1 MATKKAQQFI
11 NKSVDFTS
19 TELTKQNYRVN
30 KTDFTRERKM
40 KFDLLVLFML
50 KSLRRNITLELNTF
64 FNEIGQKVKTI
75 TASAFIQNRRK
86 IKPDL
91 FRDLNKLIETE
102 FYTDN
107 DENVLLYKGMRVLSI
122 DGSRVA
128 LPNTINLAK
137 TYGYTNNQYQTND
150 KVHARVSILYDLLNE
165 IVIDGLMRPLIQGE
179 HTLAQEQFEHLKATD
194 LLIMDRGYASVLN
207 AKIIIDK
214 GAHFLIRCSEEHS
227 NAITKF
233 STSTCNDEIIEI
245 DLIKQNYKREL
256 TQTDIK
262 TIKVRLIKIK
272 ISSTET
278 EILMTSLLDKIEYP
292 ITIFKKLYFMRWG
305 VEIFYNKFKTII
317 EVERF
322 SGTSHQFVQQEFY
335 CAIYLSNM
343 HSIIIK
349 DVQDEVVK
357 KYKHRKYEYKTN
369 TTSSLS
375 IIRENLIALM
385 LSKKDK
391 NEKLIELQEF
401 FILNVI
407 PIRPNRTF
415 ERNTNKY
422 MNKTKPKQF
431 CNKRQTF

>member
-1 MATKKAQQFI
+1 MAIKKGQQFI
-11 NKSVDFTS
+11 NKSVGFITS
-19 TELTKQNYRVN
+19 KLTKLNYRVTE
-30 KTDFTRERKM
+30 TDFTRDRKM

-50 KSLRRNITLELNTF
+50 KSLRRNISLELSTF
-64 FNEIGQKVKTI
+64 FSEIGQKVKTV
-75 TASAFIQNRRK
+75 TASAFVQSRRK

-107 DENVLLYKGMRVLSI
+107 DENILLYKRMRVLSI

-128 LPNTINLAK
+128 LPNTLDLAK
-137 TYGYTNNQYQTND
+137 HYGYTNNQYQTND
-150 KVHARVSILYDLLNE
+150 KVHARVSVLYDVLNE

-179 HTLAQEQFEHLKATD
+179 HTLASEQFEYVKVND

-207 AKIIIDK
+207 AKIIVDK

-227 NAITKF
+227 NAVIKF
-233 STSTCNDEIIEI
+233 SQSSSNDEIIEI
-245 DLIKQNYKREL
+245 GLTTRNYNKGL
-256 TQTDIK
+256 TEQDAK
-262 TIKVRLIKIK
+262 TIKVRLIKVK
-272 ISSTET
+272 ISPTET
-278 EILMTSLLDKIEYP
+278 EILMTSLLDKIEFP
-292 ITIFKKLYFMRWG
+292 RAIFKKLYFMRWG
-305 VEIFYNKFKTII
+305 IETFYNKFKTII

-349 DVQDEVVK
+349 DVQEEVIE
-357 KYKHRKYEYKTN
+357 KYKNRKYEYKVN
-369 TTSSLS
+369 TTSSLG
-375 IIRENLIALM
+375 IIREHLIALM
-385 LSKKDK
+385 LSKKDD

-401 FILNVI
+401 FVLNVI
-407 PIRPNRTF
+407 PIRPNRSIVRT
-415 ERNTNKY
+415 TNKY

-431 CNKRQTF
+431 HNKRQTF

>member
-1 MATKKAQQFI
+1 MAIKKGQQFI
-11 NKSVDFTS
+11 NKSVCFITS
-19 TELTKQNYRVN
+19 EPTKQNYRVN
-30 KTDFTRERKM
+30 KTDFTRDRKM
-40 KFDLLVLFML
+40 TFDLLVLFML
-50 KSLRRNITLELNTF
+50 KSLRRNISLELNTF
-64 FNEIGQKVKTI
+64 FSEIGQKVKTV

-91 FRDLNKLIETE
+91 FCDLNKLIETE

-107 DENVLLYKGMRVLSI
+107 DENILLYKGMRILSI
-122 DGSRVA
+122 DGSRIA

-150 KVHARVSILYDLLNE
+150 KVHARISVLYDVLNE
-165 IVIDGLMRPLIQGE
+165 IVIDGLMRPLIEGE
-179 HTLAQEQFEHLKATD
+179 HTLAHEQFEHLKATD

-207 AKIIIDK
+207 AKIITNK

-227 NAITKF
+227 NAVIKF
-233 STSTCNDEIIEI
+233 SQSSSNDEIIEI
-245 DLIKQNYKREL
+245 EL
-256 TQTDIK
+256 TPRNCGKELTEQDAKI
-262 TIKVRLIKIK
+262 IKVRLIKVK

-278 EILMTSLLDKIEYP
+278 EILMTSLLDKIEFP
-292 ITIFKKLYFMRWG
+292 RGLFKKLYFMRWG
-305 VEIFYNKFKTII
+305 IETFYNKFKSII

-343 HSIIIK
+343 HSILIK
-349 DVQDEVVK
+349 DVQEEVVK
-357 KYKHRKYEYKTN
+357 KYKNRKYEYKIN
-369 TTSSLS
+369 TTSSLG

-385 LSKKDK
+385 LSKKNH

-401 FILNVI
+401 FVLNVI
-407 PIRPNRTF
+407 PIRPNRSIVRTM
-415 ERNTNKY
+415 NKY

-431 CNKRQTF
+431 HNKRQTF